1 MKKQKIGFT
10 ASAFDL
16 LHAGHILMLEE
27 AKSVC
32 DYLIVALQTN
42 PHVDR
47 PSKRKPIQSIVER
60 QIQLGAVSYVDKI
73 IVYETEED
81 LLNLLKILPIN
92 VRIVGEDYLNKNFT
106 GKDYCLNNNI
116 EIYYNKRSHD
126 FSSTELIDRI
136 KSV

>member
-42 PHVDR
+42 PRVDR

-73 IVYETEED
+73 VVYETEED
-81 LLNLLKILPIN
+81 LLTLLKILPID
-92 VRIVGEDYLNKNFT
+92 VRIVGEDYLNKDFT

-126 FSSTELIDRI
+126 FSSTELLDRI